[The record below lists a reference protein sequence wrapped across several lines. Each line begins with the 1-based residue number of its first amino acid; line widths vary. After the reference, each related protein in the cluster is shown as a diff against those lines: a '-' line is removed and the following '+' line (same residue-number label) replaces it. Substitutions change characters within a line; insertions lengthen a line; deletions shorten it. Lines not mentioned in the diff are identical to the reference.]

1 MIDDLLS
8 VLSTVI
14 LAATGFSFA
23 FVLTRAA
30 VIGCFR
36 SKEAEK
42 APETLP
48 QSETPV
54 KTRKPRS
61 KKQS

>member
-1 MIDDLLS
+1 LS
-8 VLSTVI
+8 VVI
-14 LAATGFSFA
+14 LTATGFSFA
-23 FVLTRAA
+23 FVLIRVS
-30 VIGCFR
+30 VIGYFR